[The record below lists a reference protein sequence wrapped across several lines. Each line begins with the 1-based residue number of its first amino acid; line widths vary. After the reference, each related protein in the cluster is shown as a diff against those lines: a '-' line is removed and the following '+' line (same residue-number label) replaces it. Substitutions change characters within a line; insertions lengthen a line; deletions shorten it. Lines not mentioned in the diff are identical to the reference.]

1 MMESIRLGG
10 DISEKKLLTRTD
22 EIQIDDDRDL
32 LPVKLMPVVEGAKN
46 ECHFLEVRGHDGL

>member
-1 MMESIRLGG
+1 MK
-10 DISEKKLLTRTD
+10 KKLLTRTD